1 VQERRVLR
9 CGVQEDLIGFSTS
22 NPDGSYSG
30 FNADF
35 CRAVAAAALGDADA
49 VEFVPLNTT
58 NRFAAVSDRQVD
70 VLFHN
75 VAWLALRDVG
85 MNPPNSGIRLA
96 FGPTLFHD
104 GQRFMLPEELN
115 ITELSDLAGRNIC
128 VLAGSTAEDNLVEQL
143 AVNGIEITDFELNR
157 QDTADELYD
166 TYERGGCDVVT
177 ADTSELVA
185 RRAGFVNP
193 EAHVILNA
201 QISREP
207 HSPVFIE
214 GDAEWGDV
222 VSWAVNATIYAEELE
237 LFSTNVE
244 EMRAS
249 ENPDIARIL
258 GQRGQIGDKLGL
270 DNSFAYTII
279 RDVGN
284 YKEIYDRNIGPGTE
298 LDLERGPNKTWNS
311 PEGPGGLLSAP
322 PFR

>member
-1 VQERRVLR
+1 
-9 CGVQEDLIGFSTS
+9 
-22 NPDGSYSG
+22 
-30 FNADF
+30 
-35 CRAVAAAALGDADA
+35 
-49 VEFVPLNTT
+49 
-58 NRFAAVSDRQVD
+58 
-70 VLFHN
+70 
-75 VAWLALRDVG
+75 

-104 GQRFMLPEELN
+104 GQRFILPDELG
-115 ITELSDLAGRNIC
+115 ITQLSDLAGRNIC

-143 AVNGIEITDFELNR
+143 AALGIDFTDFELNR
-157 QDTADELYD
+157 QETVDALYD
-166 TYERGGCDVVT
+166 TYERGGCNVAT

-193 EAHVILNA
+193 EAHAILDN

-222 VSWAVNATIYAEELE
+222 VSWAVNATIYAEELGV
-237 LFSTNVE
+237 FSTNVE
-244 EMRAS
+244 EMRES
-249 ENPDIARIL
+249 ENPDIARLL
-258 GQRGQIGDKLGL
+258 GQRGQIGNKLGL
-270 DNSFAYTII
+270 DNTFAYTII

-284 YKEIYDRNIGPGTE
+284 YKEIYDRNIGPGTA

-311 PEGPGGLLSAP
+311 QEGPGGLLSAP